1 MTAAA
6 PGTHP
11 GMEAGQGFVTTVLRI
26 FVWMEYDTIIGNAH
40 RDGQSETEIP

>member
-11 GMEAGQGFVTTVLRI
+11 GMKGGPVTTVLRI
-26 FVWMEYDTIIGNAH
+26 FVWMEYDRIIGNAH